1 MKRAAM
7 LVWCVLLAAAAPV
20 AGAQGKPGG
29 DDPLAQFL
37 YPPDV
42 VMRFQHEIGLDEKQR
57 TAIKEAIQKAQ
68 SKFLDFQ
75 FDMQT
80 EQVKL
85 AKLLSASKPDET
97 SVLSQVDK
105 VLTLEREVKKTQI
118 SLLVRIK
125 DLLSEAQQAKLSE
138 LRKE

>member
-7 LVWCVLLAAAAPV
+7 LVWCVLLAAAATV